1 MEMHR
6 SPTLAPPGD
15 MDLNQHKRRNSFAR
29 GLTAVCLAMAAAGLV
44 PAAHAAAAKS
54 TAQVSA
60 AAAHPSRAFWVDIKG
75 TPAQMSARG
84 AQLSVQPS
92 RFRAATLDRTS
103 LTALVAGAPMERTQA
118 ARQTPLVIALP
129 DPNGGFQRFSI
140 VESPIMEAGL
150 AARHPDIKTYAGKGI
165 DDPTASVRMDV
176 TPLGF
181 HASVRSAKGP
191 WYIDPYYHLDD
202 SLYAAY
208 YAKNLPN
215 VHGRMTEGLISD
227 SSLALARG
235 QYRAAERVQ
244 MSGFGFTPGAQVA
257 ITVRNVATD
266 ALARQTIYVVAGRD
280 GTVSASLVAEPYK
293 NLGSYTVTATDGRTS
308 STAYYNVIGDKSTTD
323 AAVGDQLR
331 TYRLALVTD
340 PSYATYFGGPANVT
354 AAKVVLINRVTQI
367 YESETSIRLVLIA
380 ATDALN
386 LDTAAMATGANGP
399 CGGSACF
406 TAAQIGSC
414 TGSTLTRNRI
424 VVGLLAGA
432 SNFDIGHIALGVNGG
447 GVASLGVV
455 GGSSKGQGCTG
466 VPTPVG
472 DYYAVDYVAHE
483 MGHQFSG
490 NHTFNGTIS
499 NCSTGNRN
507 AANSVEPGS
516 GSSIMAYAGIC
527 GADNLQ
533 PHSDPYFSQRSFDEF
548 TTYTSSAET
557 NLNEVQNGVLTNF
570 VTANAQSFQLSY
582 NGNLSAPIV
591 GGSNYNAA
599 GLKAAVEGIAGW
611 PAGATVTAS
620 TVGDTAFTLTFGGTL
635 AAQNVPEL
643 QIANCT
649 GGCTGYVGEITKGGI
664 TTKGGIIQTATG
676 NSAPVVTVPSTYTIP
691 VRTPFALTG
700 SATDGDN
707 DTLTY
712 MWEQND
718 RGASG
723 TSSGTALLTQPKL
736 NGPLFRQFGVRAVV
750 STADSLQYSSPNE
763 NLVTTNPTRVFPDM
777 LQILANNTNA
787 ETGNC
792 TLAVP
797 ATPTGSEIDCFSE
810 FLPTDAYVGTA
821 GVNATPASLNFKLT
835 ARDGKGGVNSAT
847 TSLVLAAGA
856 GPFLVTSP
864 NTAVTLDG
872 ASSQTVSWSVAN
884 TNIAPVNA
892 ANVKISLSVDGG
904 LTFPYTL
911 AASTANSG
919 SRAVLFPNV
928 ATTAARVKVE
938 AVGNVFF
945 DVSNANFTIRLTGD
959 VNGDGLVDCTDL
971 AIIRAAF
978 GNRTFDPRADV
989 NGDGVI
995 DVRDLAYVAQR
1006 VTVGTRCQ

>member
-15 MDLNQHKRRNSFAR
+15 MDLRQRQRSSTFAR

-44 PAAHAAAAKS
+44 PAHAAAAKS
-54 TAQVSA
+54 TVQMSA

-103 LTALVAGAPMERTQA
+103 LTALVAGAPMERSQA

-150 AARHPDIKTYAGKGI
+150 AAKHPDIKTYAGKGI

-208 YAKNLPN
+208 YAKDLPN
-215 VHGRMTEGLISD
+215 VHGRMAEGQISE
-227 SSLALARG
+227 SALTLARG

-266 ALARQTIYVVAGRD
+266 TIARQTIYALAGRD

-308 STAYYNVIGDKSTTD
+308 STAYYNVVSDKSTTD
-323 AAVGDQLR
+323 ASVGNQLR

-340 PSYATYFGGPANVT
+340 PSYATYFGGSANVT
-354 AAKVVLINRVTQI
+354 AAKVILINRVTQI
-367 YESETSIRLVLIA
+367 YESETSIRLVLIN

-386 LDTAAMATGANGP
+386 LDTAAMATGVNGP
-399 CGGSACF
+399 CGGAACF
-406 TAAQIGSC
+406 SASQVSSC
-414 TGSTLTRNRI
+414 TGSTLSRNRI

-483 MGHQFSG
+483 MGHQFAG

-507 AANSVEPGS
+507 AGTSVEPGS

-533 PHSDPYFSQRSFDEF
+533 SHSDPYWSQRSFDEI
-548 TTYTSSAET
+548 TTYTSGAES
-557 NLNEVQNGVLTNF
+557 NLNEVQNGVLIGFTTNG
-570 VTANAQSFQLSY
+570 TQFQLRY
-582 NGNLSAPIV
+582 NGVDSAPIIR
-591 GGSNYNAA
+591 GTNFTTA
-599 GLKAAVEGIAGW
+599 GIKAAIEGIAGW

-620 TVGDTAFTLTFGGTL
+620 TVGDNAFTLSFSGAL
-635 AAQNVPEL
+635 AGQNVSEL
-643 QIANCT
+643 QLVNCSS
-649 GGCTGYVGEITKGGI
+649 CTGYVGEITKGGQ
-664 TTKGGIIQTATG
+664 TTKGGAVSATV
-676 NSAPVVTVPSTYTIP
+676 NVAPVVTVGTTYNVP

-700 SATDGDN
+700 TATDGDG

-718 RGASG
+718 RGA
-723 TSSGTALLTQPKL
+723 TGTANGTGLLTQPKL
-736 NGPLFRQFGVRAVV
+736 NGPLFRQFGTRAVV
-750 STADSLQYSSPNE
+750 STAESQQYNSPNE
-763 NLVTTNPTRVFPDM
+763 NMVTTNPTRVFPDM
-777 LQILANNTNA
+777 VQVLANNTNA
-787 ETGNC
+787 ETGSC
-792 TLAVP
+792 TLASPSSP
-797 ATPTGSEIDCFSE
+797 APSEIDCFSE
-810 FLPTDAYVGTA
+810 FLPTAAYVGAA
-821 GVNATPASLNFKLT
+821 GVNASPASMNFKLT

-872 ASSQTVSWSVAN
+872 ASSQTVTWSVAN
-884 TNIAPVNA
+884 TNAAPVNA

-904 LTFPYTL
+904 VTFPYTL

-928 ATTAARVKVE
+928 TTSTARVKVE

-945 DVSNANFTIRLTGD
+945 DVSNADFTIRLTGD

-971 AIIRAAF
+971 ALIRAAF

-989 NGDGVI
+989 NGDGVV

-1006 VTVGTRCQ
+1006 VTVGSRCQ